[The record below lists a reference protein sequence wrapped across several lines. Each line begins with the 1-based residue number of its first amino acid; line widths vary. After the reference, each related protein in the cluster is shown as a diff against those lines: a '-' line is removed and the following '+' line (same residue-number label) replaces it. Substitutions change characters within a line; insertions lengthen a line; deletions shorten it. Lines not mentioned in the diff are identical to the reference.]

1 MSLILDALK
10 KSEEKRQLGQAPTL
24 GSSILATRPRRNL
37 LPYIVAAIV
46 LVALI
51 GLWQFNK
58 YKHSHRSK
66 AAVVAGAPAA
76 PAPAATS
83 PVRSNHAPTANP
95 AGVAAVAPATTAAAP
110 ISPPPVT
117 SAAPPSSMVFG
128 GKKTVAAAAAPA
140 VAPKAAAPVAAP
152 TPTPAPAVAT
162 APATAPAVAAPAT
175 QATTPPPAFGAAP
188 ASKTAAPAAPVAPSP
203 VVVPDNT
210 RAPAPATAANPDAKP
225 VQAYY
230 ELPFPVRKDL
240 PAIKISMHV
249 YAVDPAQRFIV
260 VNNVHQGEGD
270 SIEGGVTVREIR
282 PTDIVLEFQGKI
294 FSVPRTGI

>member
-24 GSSILATRPRRNL
+24 GSSILSTRPRRNM

-66 AAVVAGAPAA
+66 AAVVAGAQ
-76 PAPAATS
+76 PAPATAL
-83 PVRSNHAPTANP
+83 PALSNRTQTANS
-95 AGVAAVAPATTAAAP
+95 AGVAAVTPTTTPAAAITPPVASAAAP
-110 ISPPPVT
+110 
-117 SAAPPSSMVFG
+117 SSLVFG
-128 GKKTVAAAAAPA
+128 GKKPAAAPTIAPKAPALAATPIAAPAAAVAAA
-140 VAPKAAAPVAAP
+140 PKTALQPAAP
-152 TPTPAPAVAT
+152 TTTSVAPVTPVAPLPATPAGPDNNRVPAPAV
-162 APATAPAVAAPAT
+162 
-175 QATTPPPAFGAAP
+175 
-188 ASKTAAPAAPVAPSP
+188 
-203 VVVPDNT
+203 
-210 RAPAPATAANPDAKP
+210 AANPDAKP
-225 VQAYY
+225 IQAYY

>member
-24 GSSILATRPRRNL
+24 GSSIVSTRRRRNM
-37 LPYIVAAIV
+37 LPYIIAAIV

-51 GLWQFNK
+51 GLWQFNR
-58 YKHSHRSK
+58 YKHSHNKGSTP
-66 AAVVAGAPAA
+66 ATSAVQSPATTTPATSANVNRAA
-76 PAPAATS
+76 PPTGAAAAATS
-83 PVRSNHAPTANP
+83 PAPNAAAPTNKAAAPPIAINSRRPTALANAPTAAP
-95 AGVAAVAPATTAAAP
+95 PPKATTTPVAPVPVAPTAR
-110 ISPPPVT
+110 
-117 SAAPPSSMVFG
+117 AAPPSAKPLPPTTSPP
-128 GKKTVAAAAAPA
+128 TASAPTATAANVANAAAPDNIR
-140 VAPKAAAPVAAP
+140 
-152 TPTPAPAVAT
+152 
-162 APATAPAVAAPAT
+162 
-175 QATTPPPAFGAAP
+175 AP
-188 ASKTAAPAAPVAPSP
+188 ASAV
-203 VVVPDNT
+203 
-210 RAPAPATAANPDAKP
+210 AANPDAKP
-225 VQAYY
+225 IQAYY